1 MGTGEAKKGAY
12 MDKVIIASMRKS
24 AGKTSAIV
32 GIAAAAKKKFAYIKP
47 FGERML
53 YRKKRLWDY
62 DSSLITAL
70 FGLKEDPVDMS
81 IGFDHSKLR
90 YMYDEEGTR
99 QKLQE
104 TLAHVSSDR
113 EILFIEGGRDLTYG
127 ISVHLDTLSLTK
139 ATGGRLFIV
148 VSGDGD
154 SILDDLLFLQRHVHL
169 AGVKLNG
176 VIINKVQ
183 NLEEFESTHLP
194 AIQKMDVRVLGAIP
208 YRSELTYFTVSYLAE
223 RLFAKIL
230 CGEGGLTRVVKNIL
244 IGAWSANVFLQN
256 PLFKK
261 ENKLVITGGDRTD
274 MILASLESDTSGII
288 LTNNILPPSN
298 IISKASER
306 NIPLL
311 MVFSDTYQTAKQIE
325 GLEPLLT
332 KDDGDKVEL
341 LKNLFQKHVNLQEIL
356 GG

>member
-1 MGTGEAKKGAY
+1 ME
-12 MDKVIIASMRKS
+12 KVIIASVRKS

-32 GIAAAAKKKFAYIKP
+32 GITAAAKKKIAYAKP

-62 DSSLITAL
+62 DSSLISAL

-99 QKLQE
+99 KKLME
-104 TLAHVSSDR
+104 TIGSVADDR
-113 EILFIEGGRDLTYG
+113 DVLFIEGGRDLSYG
-127 ISVHLDTLSLTK
+127 ISVHLDTFSVAK
-139 ATGGRLFIV
+139 YTGGKLFIV
-148 VSGDGD
+148 VSGDDD
-154 SILDDLLFLQRHVHL
+154 SILDDLLFLKRHVNL
-169 AGVKLNG
+169 AGVNLNG

-183 NLEEFESTHLP
+183 NLEEFQSTHLP
-194 AIQKMDVRVLGAIP
+194 AIRQMGIPVMGVIP
-208 YRSELTYFTVSYLAE
+208 YQSELTQFTVSFLSE
-223 RLFAKIL
+223 RLFAKVL
-230 CGEGGLTRVVKNIL
+230 CGEGGLNRVVKTIL

-325 GLEPLLT
+325 SLEPLLT
-332 KDDGDKVEL
+332 KDDGEKVEM
-341 LKNLFQKHVNLQEIL
+341 LKALFQKHVNVQEIL
-356 GG
+356 GK

>member
-1 MGTGEAKKGAY
+1 
-12 MDKVIIASMRKS
+12 MDKVVIASMRKG
-24 AGKTSAIV
+24 AGKTSTIV
-32 GIAAAAKKKFAYIKP
+32 GIAGALNRKMAYVKP
-47 FGERML
+47 FGDRML

-62 DSSLITAL
+62 DSALISSL

-90 YMYDEEGTR
+90 YMYDEEGTQ
-99 QKLQE
+99 QKLLE
-104 TLAHVSSDR
+104 IIGSIGSDK

-127 ISVHLDTLSLTK
+127 ISVHLDTLSLVK
-139 ATGGRLFIV
+139 YTGSKLFIV
-148 VSGDGD
+148 ASGEEDT
-154 SILDDLLFLQRHVHL
+154 IIDDLLFLKRHVDL
-169 AGVKLNG
+169 AGVKLAG

-183 NLEEFESTHLP
+183 HLDEFQSTHLP
-194 AIQKMDVRVLGAIP
+194 AIEKEGIRVVGVLP
-208 YRSELTYFTVSYLAE
+208 FQSELTYFSVYSLSE
-223 RLFAKIL
+223 RLFAKVIT
-230 CGEGGLTRVVKNIL
+230 GEGGLKRVVKNII

-311 MVFSDTYQTAKQIE
+311 MVFADTYQTARQIE
-325 GLEPLLT
+325 NLEPLLT
-332 KDDGDKVEL
+332 KDDAEKVDL
-341 LKNLFQKHVNLQEIL
+341 LQQLAKKHLNLNEII
-356 GG
+356 

>member
-1 MGTGEAKKGAY
+1 

-32 GIAAAAKKKFAYIKP
+32 GIAAAAQKKIAYVKP

-62 DSSLITAL
+62 DSSLITAI

-99 QKLQE
+99 QKVLE
-104 TLAHVSSDR
+104 TIGRVGSDR
-113 EILFIEGGRDLTYG
+113 DVLFIEGGRDLTYG
-127 ISVHLDTLSLTK
+127 ISVHLDTLSLAK
-139 ATGGRLFIV
+139 YTGGKLFIV
-148 VSGDGD
+148 VSGDED
-154 SILDDLLFLQRHVHL
+154 SILDDLLFLKRHVNL
-169 AGVKLNG
+169 AGVNING
-176 VIINKVQ
+176 FIINKVQ
-183 NLEEFESTHLP
+183 NLEEFQSTHLP
-194 AIQKMDVRVLGAIP
+194 AIRQMGVQVVGVIP
-208 YRSELTYFTVSYLAE
+208 YQSELTYFSVSYLAE
-223 RLFAKIL
+223 RLFAKVL
-230 CGEGGLTRVVKNIL
+230 CGEGGLSRVVKNIV

-261 ENKLVITGGDRTD
+261 EKKLVITGGDRTD

-311 MVFSDTYQTAKQIE
+311 IVFSDTYQTAKQIE
-325 GLEPLLT
+325 SLEPLLT
-332 KDDGDKVEL
+332 KDDTEKAEL
-341 LKNLFQKHVNLQEIL
+341 LKNLFQKHANVQEIFAK
-356 GG
+356 

>member
-1 MGTGEAKKGAY
+1 ME
-12 MDKVIIASMRKS
+12 KVIIASMRKS
-24 AGKTSAIV
+24 AGKTSTIV
-32 GIAAAAKKKFAYIKP
+32 GITAAAKKKIAYAKP

-62 DSSLITAL
+62 DSSLISAL

-99 QKLQE
+99 KKLME
-104 TLAHVSSDR
+104 NIGNVADDR
-113 EILFIEGGRDLTYG
+113 DVLFIEGGRDLTYG
-127 ISVHLDTLSLTK
+127 ISVHLDTLSLAK
-139 ATGGRLFIV
+139 YTGGKLFIV
-148 VSGDGD
+148 VSGDDD
-154 SILDDLLFLQRHVHL
+154 SILDDLLFLKRHVNL
-169 AGVKLNG
+169 AGVNLNG

-183 NLEEFESTHLP
+183 NLEEFQSTHLP
-194 AIQKMDVRVLGAIP
+194 AIRQMDIQVMGVIP
-208 YRSELTYFTVSYLAE
+208 YQSELTHFTVSYLSE
-223 RLFAKIL
+223 RLFAKVL
-230 CGEGGLTRVVKNIL
+230 CGD
-244 IGAWSANVFLQN
+244 
-256 PLFKK
+256 
-261 ENKLVITGGDRTD
+261 GGDRTD

-325 GLEPLLT
+325 SLEPLLT
-332 KDDGDKVEL
+332 KDDGDKVEM
-341 LKNLFQKHVNLQEIL
+341 LKTLFQKHVNVQEIL
-356 GG
+356 GK

>member
-1 MGTGEAKKGAY
+1 ME
-12 MDKVIIASMRKS
+12 KVIIASMRKS

-32 GIAAAAKKKFAYIKP
+32 GIAGAAGKKFAYIKP

-90 YMYDEEGTR
+90 YMYDEEGTGK
-99 QKLQE
+99 KLLE
-104 TLAHVSSDR
+104 TVARVGGDR

-127 ISVHLDTLSLTK
+127 ISVNLDTLSLAK
-139 ATGGRLFIV
+139 YTGGKLFIV

-154 SILDDLLFLQRHVHL
+154 SILDDLLFLKRHVDL
-169 AGVKLNG
+169 AGVHLNG

-194 AIQKMDVRVLGAIP
+194 AIEKMGMSVLGVLP
-208 YRSELTYFTVSYLAE
+208 YQSELTFFTVAYLAE
-223 RLFAKIL
+223 RLFAKVL

-274 MILASLESDTSGII
+274 MILASLESDTSGVI

-325 GLEPLLT
+325 SLEPLLT
-332 KDDGDKVEL
+332 KEDTNKVEL
-341 LKNLFQKHVNLQEIL
+341 LTNLIRMKVSLQEIV

>member
-1 MGTGEAKKGAY
+1 ME
-12 MDKVIIASMRKS
+12 KVIIASMRKS
-24 AGKTSAIV
+24 AGKTSTIV
-32 GIAAAAKKKFAYIKP
+32 GIAGAAKKRFGYMKP

-62 DSSLITAL
+62 DSSLITSL

-99 QKLQE
+99 QKLLE
-104 TLAHVSSDR
+104 TMARVGSDR
-113 EILFIEGGRDLTYG
+113 DILFIEGGRDLSYG
-127 ISVHLDTLSLTK
+127 ISVNLDTISLAK
-139 ATGGRLFIV
+139 YTGGKLFIV

-154 SILDDLLFLQRHVHL
+154 SILDDLFFIKKHVNL
-169 AGVKLNG
+169 AGVNLSG

-183 NLEEFESTHLP
+183 NLGEFEGTHLP
-194 AIQKMDVRVLGAIP
+194 VIRKMGLQVLGVLP
-208 YRSELTYFTVSYLAE
+208 YRSELTYFTVSYLAD
-223 RLFAKIL
+223 RLFAKVL
-230 CGEGGLTRVVKNIL
+230 CGEEGLTRVVKNIV

-274 MILASLESDTSGII
+274 MILASLESDTSAII
-288 LTNNILPPSN
+288 LTNNILPPSH
-298 IISKASER
+298 IISKASEKS
-306 NIPLL
+306 IPLL

-325 GLEPLLT
+325 SLEPLLT
-332 KDDGDKVEL
+332 REDTDKVEWL
-341 LKNLFQKHVNLQEIL
+341 TGFFREKVDLQSVI

>member
-1 MGTGEAKKGAY
+1 

-32 GIAAAAKKKFAYIKP
+32 GIASAAKKKIAYIKP

-99 QKLQE
+99 QKVLE
-104 TLAHVSSDR
+104 TIARLGNDR
-113 EILFIEGGRDLTYG
+113 DVLFIEGGRDLTYG
-127 ISVHLDTLSLTK
+127 ISVHLDTFSL
-139 ATGGRLFIV
+139 ARYTGGRLFVV
-148 VSGDGD
+148 VSGDED
-154 SILDDLLFLQRHVHL
+154 SILDDLLFLQRHVNL
-169 AGVKLNG
+169 AGINLHG
-176 VIINKVQ
+176 VLINKVQ
-183 NLEEFESTHLP
+183 NLEEFQSTHLP
-194 AIQKMDVRVLGAIP
+194 AIRQMGIQVAGVIP
-208 YRSELTYFTVSYLAE
+208 YQSELTHFSVAYLAE
-223 RLFAKIL
+223 RLFAKVL
-230 CGEGGLTRVVKNIL
+230 CGEGGLNRVVKNIV
-244 IGAWSANVFLQN
+244 IGAWSANVFIQN

-311 MVFSDTYQTAKQIE
+311 IVFSDTYQTAKQIE
-325 GLEPLLT
+325 SLEPLLT
-332 KDDGDKVEL
+332 KEDTEKAEL
-341 LKNLFQKHVNLQEIL
+341 LKNLFQKHVNIQEMF
-356 GG
+356 GK

>member
-1 MGTGEAKKGAY
+1 MEKI
-12 MDKVIIASMRKS
+12 IIASMGKG
-24 AGKTSAIV
+24 AGKTSSIV
-32 GIAAAAKKKFAYIKP
+32 GIAGAAGKKFAYIKP

-90 YMYDEEGTR
+90 YMYDEEGTKG
-99 QKLQE
+99 KLLD
-104 TLAHVSSDR
+104 TIARMGNDR
-113 EILFIEGGRDLTYG
+113 EILFIEGGKDLAYG
-127 ISVHLDTLSLTK
+127 VSVYLDTISL
-139 ATGGRLFIV
+139 ARYTGGKLFIV

-154 SILDDLLFLQRHVHL
+154 SILDDLWFLRKHVNL

-176 VIINKVQ
+176 VLINKVQ
-183 NLEEFESTHLP
+183 NLEEFQNTHMP
-194 AIQKMDVRVLGAIP
+194 VIRKMEIPVVGVLP
-208 YRSELTYFTVSYLAE
+208 YRSELTYFTISYLAE
-223 RLFAKIL
+223 RLFAKVL
-230 CGEGGLTRVVKNIL
+230 CGEGGLSRVVKNIL

-256 PLFKK
+256 PVFKK

-325 GLEPLLT
+325 SLESLLT
-332 KDDGDKVEL
+332 KEDGDKVEL
-341 LKNLFQKHVNLQEIL
+341 LKDMVRQHVNLKEIV

>member
-1 MGTGEAKKGAY
+1 ME
-12 MDKVIIASMRKS
+12 KVIIASVRKS

-32 GIAAAAKKKFAYIKP
+32 GITAAAKKKIAYAKP

-62 DSSLITAL
+62 DSSLISAL

-99 QKLQE
+99 KKLME
-104 TLAHVSSDR
+104 TIGSVADDR
-113 EILFIEGGRDLTYG
+113 DVLFIEGGRDLSYG
-127 ISVHLDTLSLTK
+127 ISVHLDTLSLAK
-139 ATGGRLFIV
+139 YTGGKLFIV
-148 VSGDGD
+148 ASGDDD
-154 SILDDLLFLQRHVHL
+154 SILDDLLFLKRHVNL
-169 AGVKLNG
+169 GGVNLNG

-183 NLEEFESTHLP
+183 NLEEFQSTHVP
-194 AIQKMDVRVLGAIP
+194 VIRQMGIPVMGVIP
-208 YRSELTYFTVSYLAE
+208 YQSELTQFTVSYLSE
-223 RLFAKIL
+223 RLFAKVL
-230 CGEGGLTRVVKNIL
+230 CGEGGLNRVVKNIL

-256 PLFKK
+256 PVFKK

-274 MILASLESDTSGII
+274 MILASLESDTSAII

-332 KDDGDKVEL
+332 KDDGEKVEM
-341 LKNLFQKHVNLQEIL
+341 LKTLFQEHVNIREIV
-356 GG
+356 GK

>member
-1 MGTGEAKKGAY
+1 ME
-12 MDKVIIASMRKS
+12 KVVIASMRKG
-24 AGKTSAIV
+24 AGKTSTIV
-32 GIAAAAKKKFAYIKP
+32 GIAGALNRKMAYVKP
-47 FGERML
+47 FGDRML

-62 DSSLITAL
+62 DSALISSL

-90 YMYDEEGTR
+90 YMYDEEGTK
-99 QKLQE
+99 QKLLE
-104 TLAHVSSDR
+104 IIGSIGSDK
-113 EILFIEGGRDLTYG
+113 EILFIEGGRDLAYG
-127 ISVHLDTLSLTK
+127 ISVHLDTLSLVK
-139 ATGGRLFIV
+139 YTGSKLFIV
-148 VSGDGD
+148 ASGEEDT
-154 SILDDLLFLQRHVHL
+154 IIDDLLFLKRHVDL
-169 AGVKLNG
+169 AGVKLAG

-183 NLEEFESTHLP
+183 HLDEFQSTHLP
-194 AIQKMDVRVLGAIP
+194 AVEKEGIRVIGVLP
-208 YRSELTYFTVSYLAE
+208 FQSELTYFSVYSLSE
-223 RLFAKIL
+223 RLFAKVIT
-230 CGEGGLTRVVKNIL
+230 GEGGLKRVVKNII

-311 MVFSDTYQTAKQIE
+311 MVFADTYQTARQIE

-332 KDDGDKVEL
+332 KDDSEKVEL
-341 LKNLFQKHVNLQEIL
+341 LKGLIQKHINIKEIV

>member
-1 MGTGEAKKGAY
+1 ME
-12 MDKVIIASMRKS
+12 KVIIASMRKS

-32 GIAAAAKKKFAYIKP
+32 GITAAAKKKIAYAKP

-62 DSSLITAL
+62 DSSLISAL

-99 QKLQE
+99 KKLME
-104 TLAHVSSDR
+104 TIGNVPDDR
-113 EILFIEGGRDLTYG
+113 DVLFIEGGRDLTYG
-127 ISVHLDTLSLTK
+127 ISVHLDTLSLAK
-139 ATGGRLFIV
+139 YTGGKLFIV
-148 VSGDGD
+148 VSGDDD
-154 SILDDLLFLQRHVHL
+154 SILDDLLFLKRHVNL
-169 AGVKLNG
+169 GGVNLNG

-183 NLEEFESTHLP
+183 NLEEFQSTHLP
-194 AIQKMDVRVLGAIP
+194 VIRQMGIQVMGVIP
-208 YRSELTYFTVSYLAE
+208 YQSELTQFTVSYLSE
-223 RLFAKIL
+223 RLFAKVL
-230 CGEGGLTRVVKNIL
+230 CGEGGLNRVVKNIL

-325 GLEPLLT
+325 SLEPLLT
-332 KDDGDKVEL
+332 KDDGEKVEM
-341 LKNLFQKHVNLQEIL
+341 LKTLFQKHVDIQEIL
-356 GG
+356 GK

>member
-1 MGTGEAKKGAY
+1 
-12 MDKVIIASMRKS
+12 MRKS

-32 GIAAAAKKKFAYIKP
+32 GIAAATGKKIAYVKP

-62 DSSLITAL
+62 DSSLITAV

-99 QKLQE
+99 QKVLE
-104 TLAHVSSDR
+104 TINRLGNDR
-113 EILFIEGGRDLTYG
+113 DVLFIEGGRDLTYG
-127 ISVHLDTLSLTK
+127 ISVHLDTLSLAK
-139 ATGGRLFIV
+139 YTGGKLFIV
-148 VSGDGD
+148 VSGDED
-154 SILDDLLFLQRHVHL
+154 SILDDLLFLKRHVNL
-169 AGVKLNG
+169 AGVNLNG

-183 NLEEFESTHLP
+183 NLEEFQSTHLP
-194 AIQKMDVRVLGAIP
+194 AIRQMGVQVVGVIP
-208 YRSELTYFTVSYLAE
+208 YQSELTYFSVSYLAE
-223 RLFAKIL
+223 RLFAKVL
-230 CGEGGLTRVVKNIL
+230 CGEGGLNRVVKNIV

-298 IISKASER
+298 IISKASEK

-311 MVFSDTYQTAKQIE
+311 IVFSDTYQTAKQIE
-325 GLEPLLT
+325 SLEPLLT
-332 KDDGDKVEL
+332 KDDTEKAEL
-341 LKNLFQKHVNLQEIL
+341 LKNLFQKHINMQEIF
-356 GG
+356 GK

>member
-1 MGTGEAKKGAY
+1 MET
-12 MDKVIIASMRKS
+12 VVIASMRKN

-32 GIAAAAKKKFAYIKP
+32 GIAGALNKKIAYIKP
-47 FGERML
+47 FGDRML

-62 DSSLITAL
+62 DSALISNL
-70 FGLKEDPVDMS
+70 FGLKEDPVNMS

-90 YMYDEEGTR
+90 YMYDEEGTK
-99 QKLQE
+99 QKLLE
-104 TLAHVSSDR
+104 IIASMGSDK
-113 EILFIEGGRDLTYG
+113 EILFIEGGRDLSYG
-127 ISVHLDTLSLTK
+127 ISIHLDSLSLAK
-139 ATGGRLFIV
+139 YAGSKLFIV
-148 VSGDGD
+148 ASGEEDT
-154 SILDDLLFLQRHVHL
+154 ILDDLLFLKRHVGLTGVNL
-169 AGVKLNG
+169 AG

-183 NLEEFESTHLP
+183 HLDEFESTHLP
-194 AIQKMDVRVLGAIP
+194 AIQKEGIRVIGMLP
-208 YRSELTYFTVSYLAE
+208 YQNELTYFSVYYLAE
-223 RLFAKIL
+223 RLFAKVIT
-230 CGEGGLTRVVKNIL
+230 GEGGLKRIVKNII

-288 LTNNILPPSN
+288 LTNNILPSSN

-325 GLEPLLT
+325 SLEPLLT
-332 KDDGDKVEL
+332 KDDGEKVDL
-341 LKNLFQKHVNLQEIL
+341 LQQLVKKHVNLNEIA
-356 GG
+356 GS

>member
-1 MGTGEAKKGAY
+1 ME
-12 MDKVIIASMRKS
+12 KVIIGSMRKS

-32 GIAAAAKKKFAYIKP
+32 GIVGAGKKKVAYIKP
-47 FGERML
+47 FGDRML

-62 DSSLITAL
+62 DSSLVTAL
-70 FGLKEDPVDMS
+70 FGLREDPVDLSM
-81 IGFDHSKLR
+81 GFDHSKLR
-90 YMYDEEGTR
+90 YMYDQEGTKR
-99 QKLQE
+99 KLLE
-104 TLAHVSSDR
+104 TIAHLGSER

-127 ISVHLDTLSLTK
+127 MSVHLDTISL
-139 ATGGRLFIV
+139 ARYTGGKLFIV

-154 SILDDLLFLQRHVHL
+154 SILDDLLFLKEHVNM
-169 AGVKLNG
+169 AEVNLNG

-183 NLEEFESTHLP
+183 NLEEFQSTLLP
-194 AIQKMDVRVLGAIP
+194 VIQKMGIPVLGVLP
-208 YRSELTYFTVSYLAE
+208 YQSELTYFTVSYLADH
-223 RLFAKIL
+223 LFAKVL
-230 CGEGGLTRVVKNIL
+230 SGEGGLTRVVKNIL

-311 MVFSDTYQTAKQIE
+311 MVFSDTYQTAKQIDS
-325 GLEPLLT
+325 LEPLLT
-332 KDDGDKVEL
+332 NEDSDKVEL
-341 LKNLFQKHVNLQEIL
+341 LKGLIQKRVNLKEMI
-356 GG
+356 G

>member
-1 MGTGEAKKGAY
+1 ME
-12 MDKVIIASMRKS
+12 KVIIASMRKS

-32 GIAAAAKKKFAYIKP
+32 GIAAAAKKKIAYAKP

-62 DSSLITAL
+62 DSSLISAL

-90 YMYDEEGTR
+90 YMYDEEGIR
-99 QKLQE
+99 KKLME
-104 TLAHVSSDR
+104 NIGNVANDR
-113 EILFIEGGRDLTYG
+113 DVLFIEGGKDLSYG
-127 ISVHLDTLSLTK
+127 ISVHLDTLSLAK
-139 ATGGRLFIV
+139 YTGGRLFIV
-148 VSGDGD
+148 VSGDDD
-154 SILDDLLFLQRHVHL
+154 SILDDLLFLQRHVNL
-169 AGVKLNG
+169 AGVNLNG

-183 NLEEFESTHLP
+183 NLEEFQNTHLP
-194 AIQKMDVRVLGAIP
+194 AIRQMGIQVRGVIP
-208 YRSELTYFTVSYLAE
+208 YQSELTHFTVSYLSE
-223 RLFAKIL
+223 RLFAKVL
-230 CGEGGLTRVVKNIL
+230 CGEGGLNRVVKNIL

-332 KDDGDKVEL
+332 KDDGEKVEI
-341 LKNLFQKHVNLQEIL
+341 LKALFQKHVDVQEIL
-356 GG
+356 GK

>member
-1 MGTGEAKKGAY
+1 ME
-12 MDKVIIASMRKS
+12 KVIIASMRRS

-32 GIAAAAKKKFAYIKP
+32 GITAAAKKKIAYVKP

-62 DSSLITAL
+62 DSSLISAL

-99 QKLQE
+99 KKVME
-104 TLAHVSSDR
+104 TIGNMADDR
-113 EILFIEGGRDLTYG
+113 DVLFIEGGRDLSYG
-127 ISVHLDTLSLTK
+127 ISVHLDTLSLAK
-139 ATGGRLFIV
+139 YIGGKLFIV
-148 VSGDGD
+148 VSGDDD
-154 SILDDLLFLQRHVHL
+154 SILDDLLFLKQHVNL
-169 AGVKLNG
+169 SGVNLNG

-183 NLEEFESTHLP
+183 NLEEFQGTHLP
-194 AIQKMDVRVLGAIP
+194 AIRQMGHQVIGVIP
-208 YRSELTYFTVSYLAE
+208 YQSELTHFTVSYLSE
-223 RLFAKIL
+223 RLFAKVL

-256 PLFKK
+256 PIFKK

-325 GLEPLLT
+325 SLEPLLT
-332 KDDGDKVEL
+332 KDDGEKVEM
-341 LKNLFQKHVNLQEIL
+341 LKALFQKHVNVQEIL
-356 GG
+356 GK

>member
-1 MGTGEAKKGAY
+1 
-12 MDKVIIASMRKS
+12 MDKVVIASMRKG

-32 GIAAAAKKKFAYIKP
+32 GMAGALNRKVAYVKP
-47 FGERML
+47 FGDRML

-62 DSSLITAL
+62 DAALVSNL

-90 YMYDEEGTR
+90 YMYDEEGTKKR
-99 QKLQE
+99 LLE
-104 TLAHVSSDR
+104 IIGGIASDR
-113 EILFIEGGRDLTYG
+113 EILFIEGGRDLAYG
-127 ISVHLDTLSLTK
+127 ISVHLDTLSLVK
-139 ATGGRLFIV
+139 YTGSKLFLV
-148 VSGDGD
+148 ASGEEDT
-154 SILDDLLFLQRHVHL
+154 IIDDLLFLKRHVDL
-169 AGVKLNG
+169 AGVKLAG

-183 NLEEFESTHLP
+183 HLDEFQSTHLP
-194 AIQKMDVRVLGAIP
+194 AIEKEGIRVVGVLP
-208 YRSELTYFTVSYLAE
+208 FQSELTYFSVYSLSE
-223 RLFAKIL
+223 RLFAKVIT
-230 CGEGGLTRVVKNIL
+230 GEGGLKRVVKNII

-261 ENKLVITGGDRTD
+261 EGKLVITGGDRTD

-311 MVFSDTYQTAKQIE
+311 MVFADTYQTAKQIE
-325 GLEPLLT
+325 NLEPLLT
-332 KDDGDKVEL
+332 KDDSEKVEL
-341 LKNLFQKHVNLQEIL
+341 LKRLIQKHVNIQEIA
-356 GG
+356 G

>member
-1 MGTGEAKKGAY
+1 ME
-12 MDKVIIASMRKS
+12 KVIIASVRKS

-32 GIAAAAKKKFAYIKP
+32 GITAAAKKKIAYAKP

-62 DSSLITAL
+62 DSSLISAL

-99 QKLQE
+99 KKLLE
-104 TLAHVSSDR
+104 SIGSVANDR
-113 EILFIEGGRDLTYG
+113 DVLFIEGGRDLSYG
-127 ISVHLDTLSLTK
+127 ISVHLDTFSLAK
-139 ATGGRLFIV
+139 YTGGKLFIV
-148 VSGDGD
+148 VSGDDD
-154 SILDDLLFLQRHVHL
+154 SILDDLLFLKRHVNL
-169 AGVKLNG
+169 TGVNLNG

-183 NLEEFESTHLP
+183 NLEEFQSTHLP
-194 AIQKMDVRVLGAIP
+194 AIRQRGIPVMGVIP
-208 YRSELTYFTVSYLAE
+208 YQSELTQFTVSFLSE
-223 RLFAKIL
+223 RLFAKVL

-325 GLEPLLT
+325 SLEPLLT
-332 KDDGDKVEL
+332 KDDGEKVEM
-341 LKNLFQKHVNLQEIL
+341 LKTLFQKHVNLQEIL
-356 GG
+356 GK

>member
-1 MGTGEAKKGAY
+1 ME
-12 MDKVIIASMRKS
+12 KVIIASVRKS

-32 GIAAAAKKKFAYIKP
+32 GLTAAAKKKIAYAKP

-62 DSSLITAL
+62 DSSLISAL

-99 QKLQE
+99 KKLME
-104 TLAHVSSDR
+104 TIGNVADDR
-113 EILFIEGGRDLTYG
+113 DVLFIEGGRDLTYG
-127 ISVHLDTLSLTK
+127 ISVHLDTLSLAK
-139 ATGGRLFIV
+139 YTGGKLFIV
-148 VSGDGD
+148 VSGDDD
-154 SILDDLLFLQRHVHL
+154 SILDDLLFLKRHVNL
-169 AGVKLNG
+169 AGVNLNG
-176 VIINKVQ
+176 IIINKVQ
-183 NLEEFESTHLP
+183 NLEDFQSTHLP
-194 AIQKMDVRVLGAIP
+194 AIRQMGIPVMGVIP
-208 YRSELTYFTVSYLAE
+208 YQSELTHFTVAYLSE
-223 RLFAKIL
+223 RLFAKVL

-256 PLFKK
+256 PIFKK

-325 GLEPLLT
+325 SLEPLLT
-332 KDDGDKVEL
+332 KDDGEKVEM
-341 LKNLFQKHVNLQEIL
+341 LKTLFQKHVNLQEIL
-356 GG
+356 GK

>member
-1 MGTGEAKKGAY
+1 ME
-12 MDKVIIASMRKS
+12 KVIIASMRRS

-32 GIAAAAKKKFAYIKP
+32 GITAAAKKKIAYAKP
-47 FGERML
+47 LGERML

-62 DSSLITAL
+62 DSSLISAL

-99 QKLQE
+99 KKLME
-104 TLAHVSSDR
+104 NIGNVADGRDV
-113 EILFIEGGRDLTYG
+113 LFIEGGRDLTYG
-127 ISVHLDTLSLTK
+127 ISVHLDTLSLAK
-139 ATGGRLFIV
+139 YTGGKLFIV
-148 VSGDGD
+148 VSGDND
-154 SILDDLLFLQRHVHL
+154 SILDDLLFLKRHVNL
-169 AGVKLNG
+169 AGVNLNG

-183 NLEEFESTHLP
+183 NLDEFQSTHLP
-194 AIQKMDVRVLGAIP
+194 AISQMGIPIMGVIP
-208 YRSELTYFTVSYLAE
+208 YQSELTHFTVSYLSE
-223 RLFAKIL
+223 RLFAKVL

-256 PLFKK
+256 PIFKK

-325 GLEPLLT
+325 SLEPLLT
-332 KDDGDKVEL
+332 KDDGEKVEM
-341 LKNLFQKHVNLQEIL
+341 LKALFQKHVSVQEIL
-356 GG
+356 GK